1 MNSVQAFDLPTD
13 NTDNSS
19 EASSSRRFVLQEN
32 SPKLSISSYDGK
44 SQRIEGFW
52 NQCIIVATANN
63 WDDET
68 LKIQIIGN
76 LRGEAA
82 NQLAR
87 LGPNLNNFSLQQLK
101 EMLEAQ
107 FSYRTSKEEASRR
120 LNQYQQYQR
129 QSYLAMAQ
137 DLKDLVDAAYP
148 RHPEELKQ
156 EELLKVFVQAIREP
170 EVKRQL
176 AFLHPQPTT
185 MQEMVAHAE
194 RLQRL
199 CVVGG
204 LGMRLEPRNAFP
216 NNNSNNVPNS
226 SNSNNWR
233 RPNNNTFGSNRNIN
247 SLQQNSENQSN
258 DNLNQVSSTTNSSKK
273 SGQKVQEHT
282 H

>member
-1 MNSVQAFDLPTD
+1 
-13 NTDNSS
+13 
-19 EASSSRRFVLQEN
+19 
-32 SPKLSISSYDGK
+32 
-44 SQRIEGFW
+44 
-52 NQCIIVATANN
+52 VATANN

-87 LGPNLNNFSLQQLK
+87 LGPNLTNFSLQQLK

-120 LNQYQQYQR
+120 LAQYQQYQR

-176 AFLHPQPTT
+176 AFLHPQPAT

-216 NNNSNNVPNS
+216 NSNNNNNNAPNS

-233 RPNNNTFGSNRNIN
+233 RPNKNAFGSNRNVN
-247 SLQQNSENQSN
+247 TLQQNSDNHGNDQNQ
-258 DNLNQVSSTTNSSKK
+258 NQVSSTTNSSKK
-273 SGQKVQEHT
+273 SAPKVLEHT